1 MGYSIRTKDGITIN
15 NIPDDIASDSD
26 VLRQRVAAERAKRD
40 GPAASAKPDT
50 RSPFD
55 NPALGGPAAPPVPP
69 PPPKTMKQ
77 QFGEGLAM
85 GVETAGMLGGGI
97 VGLAGGPAG
106 AIAGAGLGYSGAKRL
121 TDLGRYY
128 LDDQPLP
135 QGIAGNAYAA
145 AKDFGM
151 GAAMELGGQ
160 AVAPAIGP
168 VLGVAGRAAS
178 GVRDWFPGGM
188 SIADKALTN
197 TIGKGSAALGAAKNA
212 LIATKDMITSPGTSG
227 TLSERLVEGGVRNP
241 TLARVERAM
250 AIASPKMNRAV
261 LKDTEERIGALVS
274 QLDRIEKQIASE
286 GVLQPGV
293 KADLNAVRKSIVD
306 RLDAET
312 ATLTKRAQGAGD
324 KLYEGSPVAP
334 GQVLQ
339 DRARTM
345 KVEQR
350 AKEITPAYEAA
361 FKEAGD
367 TQVGIEGV
375 ISKAE
380 EITGQPLSTY
390 AAESAPFDTIRK
402 LAMLRPKAGVD
413 GAAAEPV
420 TMNLRE
426 LDQLRKAINSDMA
439 KAKNSPELLSPTQMK
454 NLGDLH
460 RAIDEAVT
468 NSTLSTEAK
477 DLYSTAVAKY
487 RTEFAPRWREGETA
501 KLLQGSTYGR
511 TRLRP
516 GDAVSKFLS
525 KPENAQE
532 FVTSYG
538 KDPEAVAAMTSG
550 IQGMFR
556 KAVVDDVTKMV
567 KPDAAAKFLE
577 ANRHSLDVLKKSGI
591 NVEASFKGIAEEA
604 TRHRAGLDE
613 VARLTRTL
621 VKDDPTAMVDGIIKS
636 PTVMKSSLSK
646 LSPEGRAALN
656 REVMD
661 RSTAGINKG
670 DPEAAI
676 KYLTDNAEAI
686 SLSVGKKA
694 HADLLDLARF
704 QKEVKA
710 ASTDLERQGTGV
722 KPAINNMI
730 DGFTPEQ
737 LTSLKALTDDL
748 RRMKEVGDLAAW
760 GGRVN
765 SPVMAKIGQETAE
778 ASGVTPEM
786 LPGYLSLWATTARK
800 VWKELAI
807 PMNRKTAAKL
817 YSVIYRD
824 PDAAIPILE
833 KAMKRAVARETS
845 LNPVGAA
852 AAKVGGINALADQ
865 ESQNAYAE

>member
-15 NIPDDIASDSD
+15 NIPDDIAPDSD

-40 GPAASAKPDT
+40 Q
-50 RSPFD
+50 SPFD
-55 NPALGGPAAPPVPP
+55 NPALGGPAAPPPP
-69 PPPKTMKQ
+69 PPPPRTMKQ
-77 QFGEGLAM
+77 VFGGALAT
-85 GVETAGMLGGGI
+85 GVETLGMLGGG
-97 VGLAGGPAG
+97 VAGAAGGPVG

-135 QGIAGNAYAA
+135 QGVAENAYAT

-168 VLGVAGRAAS
+168 VLGVAGRAAR

-345 KVEQR
+345 KAEQR

-375 ISKAE
+375 ITKAE

-468 NSTLSTEAK
+468 NSTLSAEAK
-477 DLYSTAVAKY
+477 DLYSTALTKY

-550 IQGMFR
+550 IQGLFR
-556 KAVVDDVTKMV
+556 KAVIDPVTKMV
-567 KPDAAAKFLE
+567 KPDAATKFLE

-710 ASTDLERQGTGV
+710 ASTDLERQGAGV

-737 LTSLKALTDDL
+737 LTSLKSLTDDL

-800 VWKELAI
+800 AWKELAI
-807 PMNRKTAAKL
+807 PMNRRTAAKL

-852 AAKVGGINALADQ
+852 AAKVGGINAFAPDQ
-865 ESQNAYAE
+865 RSRNAYAE